1 MRRLFGLFLIG
12 LLHAVFLFVGDI
24 LVTYAIL
31 GVPLYVMR
39 NLSVRRLC
47 QCAFGFW
54 LLSVFTQSLLEFFV
68 SYLPAPDANH
78 TQNLVTLHQTGS
90 FSAILENRVSDRISP
105 YIITPL
111 LFAPEVMGMFLL
123 GLAVAKTCS
132 ATGLDI
138 VKPKARKIAF
148 YLWLPALVG
157 NGLYALTSFSGDTST
172 SGAMLALAM
181 RGAFV
186 PMLTLTYLSIAALV
200 LDRPRVAFVA
210 ALLGGEGRLSLSIYI
225 GESLLM
231 GFIALS
237 YGLGL

>member
-1 MRRLFGLFLIG
+1 
-12 LLHAVFLFVGDI
+12 
-24 LVTYAIL
+24 
-31 GVPLYVMR
+31 
-39 NLSVRRLC
+39 
-47 QCAFGFW
+47 
-54 LLSVFTQSLLEFFV
+54 
-68 SYLPAPDANH
+68 
-78 TQNLVTLHQTGS
+78 
-90 FSAILENRVSDRISP
+90 
-105 YIITPL
+105 
-111 LFAPEVMGMFLL
+111 MFLL
-123 GLAVAKTCS
+123 GLAVAKTCD

-138 VKPKARKIAF
+138 VKPMARKIAF

-210 ALLGGEGRLSLSIYI
+210 ALLEGEGRLSLSIYI

-237 YGLGL
+237 YGLGRYGKVSPAMSYALCVGVYVGLLILANFWLHFFRIGPLEWLLCSLINGQFEKLSQ

>member
-1 MRRLFGLFLIG
+1 
-12 LLHAVFLFVGDI
+12 
-24 LVTYAIL
+24 
-31 GVPLYVMR
+31 
-39 NLSVRRLC
+39 
-47 QCAFGFW
+47 
-54 LLSVFTQSLLEFFV
+54 
-68 SYLPAPDANH
+68 
-78 TQNLVTLHQTGS
+78 
-90 FSAILENRVSDRISP
+90 
-105 YIITPL
+105 
-111 LFAPEVMGMFLL
+111 MFLL